1 VGNAPEVGRMRRSR
15 SQRLWS
21 VCWGARHP
29 AKSFAVSHSIL
40 ISTKP
45 VQRAVLCPP
54 GHEGTGT
61 EWVSVLLG
69 MHRRG
74 GDGRGFLWLE

>member
-1 VGNAPEVGRMRRSR
+1 MGNAPEVGRMRRSR

-40 ISTKP
+40 ISTKL
-45 VQRAVLCPP
+45 VQRAVLFPP

-74 GDGRGFLWLE
+74 GDRRGFLWLE